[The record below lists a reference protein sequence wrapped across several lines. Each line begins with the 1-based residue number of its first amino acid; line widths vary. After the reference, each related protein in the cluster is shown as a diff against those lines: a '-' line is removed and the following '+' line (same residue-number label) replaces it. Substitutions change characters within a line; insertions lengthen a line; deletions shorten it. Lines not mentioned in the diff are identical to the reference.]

1 MSPVIALMTDFG
13 TTDIY
18 VGVMK
23 GVIQNICPQA
33 KIIDV
38 THAIAPQNIQHG
50 AFTLLNAYRYF
61 PPGTIF
67 VVVVDPG
74 VGSDR
79 RLVAVQAGGYT
90 FVAPDN
96 GVLSYALAEL
106 GDARAVELTNSAYR
120 LPHVSATFHGRDIFA
135 PAAAYL
141 AGGVNFDDLGTPIA
155 QLRVFLSPDLVIE
168 DGTISGEVLHVDHF
182 GNIVTSVGKLE
193 WVSNRYLELRPC
205 FGDQKHQVLKIDR
218 AEVTVNERTFDGIVG
233 IYAETKPGDWL
244 AMVGSSGF
252 LELAINQG
260 NCASRL
266 GTLIGDPVKIRIK

>member
-1 MSPVIALMTDFG
+1 MSPVIALLTDFG
-13 TTDIY
+13 LTDIY

-33 KIIDV
+33 QIIDV
-38 THAIAPQNIQHG
+38 THAIQPQNIRHG
-50 AFTLLNAYRYF
+50 AFTLLNAYGYF

-79 RLVAVQAGGYT
+79 RLIAAQAGGYT

-96 GVLSYALAEL
+96 GVLSYTLAEL
-106 GDARAVELTNSAYR
+106 GDVRAVELSNPAYR

-135 PAAAYL
+135 PAAAHL
-141 AGGVNFDDLGTPIA
+141 AAGVELADLGTPLA
-155 QLRVFLSPDLVIE
+155 QLSVFPAPDLVFEGDMIV
-168 DGTISGEVLHVDHF
+168 GEVLHIDHF
-182 GNIVTSVGKLE
+182 GNIVTSIGTLRWLAKDD
-193 WVSNRYLELRPC
+193 LELTPR
-205 FGDQKHQVLKIDR
+205 FGVQKTPIKIDH
-218 AEVTVNERTFDGIVG
+218 AEVLLNERTFEGIVG
-233 IYAETKPGDWL
+233 IYAETAPGEWL

-266 GTLIGDPVKIRIK
+266 GTLIGDPVRMRIR

>member
-1 MSPVIALMTDFG
+1 MSPVIALLTDFG
-13 TTDIY
+13 LTDIY

-23 GVIQNICPQA
+23 GVIQKICPQA
-33 KIIDV
+33 QIIDV
-38 THAIAPQNIQHG
+38 THAIQPQNTRHG

-79 RLVAVQAGGYT
+79 RLVAARAGDYT

-96 GVLSYALAEL
+96 GVLSYTLAEL
-106 GDARAVELTNSAYR
+106 GDVCAVELTNPAYR

-135 PAAAYL
+135 PTAAHL
-141 AGGVNFDDLGTPIA
+141 ATGVDLDDLGTPLA
-155 QLRVFLSPDLVIE
+155 QLSDFPMPDLVV
-168 DGTISGEVLHVDHF
+168 DGDMIVGEVLHIDHF
-182 GNIVTSVGKLE
+182 GNILTSIGTLKWLAKD
-193 WVSNRYLELRPC
+193 YLELTPR
-205 FGDQKHQVLKIDR
+205 FGVQETPIKINY
-218 AEVTVNERTFDGIVG
+218 AEVLLNERTFEGIVG
-233 IYAETKPGDWL
+233 IYAEAAPGEWL

-266 GTLIGDPVKIRIK
+266 GTLIGDPVRMRIR

>member
-1 MSPVIALMTDFG
+1 MNPVIALMTDFG

-33 KIIDV
+33 QIIDV

-67 VVVVDPG
+67 VTVVDPG

-79 RLVAVQAGGYT
+79 RLIAVQAGDYT

-96 GVLSYALAEL
+96 GVLSYVLAEL
-106 GDARAVELTNSAYR
+106 GDAYAVELTNTEYR
-120 LPHVSATFHGRDIFA
+120 LPNVSATFHGRDIFA
-135 PAAAYL
+135 PAAAHL
-141 AGGVNFDDLGTPIA
+141 AAGVNFEDLGTPMDH
-155 QLRVFLSPDLVIE
+155 LSVFAPPDFMI
-168 DGTISGEVLHVDHF
+168 DGDMITGEVLHIDHF
-182 GNIVTSVGKLE
+182 GNIITSIGTLE
-193 WVSNRYLELRPC
+193 WLTKNQLELRPR
-205 FGDQKHQVLKIDR
+205 FGDEKASLRFHDADVML
-218 AEVTVNERTFDGIVG
+218 NERTFEGIVG
-233 IYAETKPGDWL
+233 NYAVTTPGDWL

>member
-1 MSPVIALMTDFG
+1 MSPVIALLTDFG

-23 GVIQNICPQA
+23 GVIQNICPQTQ
-33 KIIDV
+33 IIDV

-50 AFTLLNAYRYF
+50 AFTLLNSYRYF

-67 VVVVDPG
+67 VTVVDPG

-79 RLVAVQAGGYT
+79 RLVAVRAGGYT

-106 GDARAVELTNSAYR
+106 GDARAVELTNPAYH
-120 LPHVSATFHGRDIFA
+120 LLNVSATFHGRDVFA
-135 PAAAYL
+135 PAAAHL
-141 AGGVNFDDLGTPIA
+141 AAGAKFEDLGTPIE
-155 QLRVFLSPDLVIE
+155 QLSVFMPPDLIIE
-168 DGTISGEVLHVDHF
+168 GDTITGEVLHIDHF
-182 GNIVTSVGKLE
+182 GNIVTSIGTLE
-193 WVSNRYLELRPC
+193 WLSKDHLELTPR
-205 FGDQKHQVLKIDR
+205 FGDQKTPMKIDD
-218 AEVTVNERTFDGIVG
+218 AEVLLNERTFEGIVG
-233 IYAETKPGDWL
+233 IYAETTPGEWL

-266 GTLIGDPVKIRIK
+266 GTLIGDPVKLRIK